1 MLFASKW
8 GMPQHG
14 NLTEWNMMEHVW
26 WNTRCSV
33 NEKMPC
39 LLIDVFQR
47 HQGPLQIQQ
56 VIYPV
61 NWLTALEN
69 PMENSMVIY
78 KWCVFHIYV
87 RLHEGNPCNQHKWW
101 ISPTG
106 RGQWMNTMG
115 VWCNITNQHLYI
127 NILDIYI
134 YIRYIFILFI
144 YISYI
149 YIPIRHLFHH
159 LQSLSRN
166 HIFHEGSL
174 AVH

>member
-1 MLFASKW
+1 
-8 GMPQHG
+8 
-14 NLTEWNMMEHVW
+14 
-26 WNTRCSV
+26 
-33 NEKMPC
+33 MPC

-61 NWLTALEN
+61 NWVTALEN

-78 KWCVFHIYV
+78 KWYVFHIYV

-115 VWCNITNQHLYI
+115 VWCNITNQHLYVYI
-127 NILDIYI
+127 YILDIYI
-134 YIRYIFILFI
+134 YIDIR
-144 YISYI
+144 YI
-149 YIPIRHLFHH
+149 YIYIYIIYLIYIYIYTPIRHLFHH
-159 LQSLSRN
+159 LQTLSRN
-166 HIFHEGSL
+166 HIFHQGSL